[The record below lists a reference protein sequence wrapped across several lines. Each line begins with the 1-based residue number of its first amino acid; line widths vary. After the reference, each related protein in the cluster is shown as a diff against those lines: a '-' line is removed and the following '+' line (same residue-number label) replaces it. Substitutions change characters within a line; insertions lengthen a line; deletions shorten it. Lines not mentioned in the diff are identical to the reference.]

1 MKKKLLAAIPFFLL
15 LAAYCT
21 KFIAVGAT
29 GGYTDIK
36 GHWAYD
42 DIVRWSERGVLS
54 GGEGRFRPD
63 DGISLAELATVICR
77 VVPLDKTAENTFSDV
92 EPGAWF
98 EEAVLKCA
106 AAGIIDGSAAELHPR
121 EALTRADALIMLA
134 RAAGISPDADWS
146 RASLS
151 GYNDAK
157 RITDAQA
164 PWFCTLLRLGIIEG
178 TTPVQL
184 DPDEE
189 MTRAGVAAVLSRLV
203 DLGYITV

>member
-77 VVPLDKTAENTFSDV
+77 VVPLEEKAENTFSDV

-98 EEAVLKCA
+98 EDAVLKCVS
-106 AAGIIDGSAAELHPR
+106 AGIIGGECAELHPR

-146 RASLS
+146 RDSLR
-151 GYNDAK
+151 GYNDAR

-184 DPDEE
+184 DPCEK
-189 MTRAGVAAVLSRLV
+189 MTRAGAAAVLSRLEA
-203 DLGYITV
+203 LGCISV